1 MNTLVRELQITQHVT
16 NPVVRQASLYVA
28 QPGDPKKIA
37 QNTKPSIHNLQ
48 PSPISRRELQIL
60 SLISYG
66 EPYKSVAATCGIT
79 MDTVARHLKNI
90 YRKMG
95 VPNNAAA
102 VAYALRNGLI
112 A

>member
-1 MNTLVRELQITQHVT
+1 MQTST
-16 NPVVRQASLYVA
+16 
-28 QPGDPKKIA
+28 
-37 QNTKPSIHNLQ
+37 
-48 PSPISRRELQIL
+48 ISRRELQIL
-60 SLISYG
+60 ALISLG
-66 EPYKSVAATCGIT
+66 HPYKAIAADCGIT

-102 VAYALRNGLI
+102 VAYALRNGII